1 MEDEDRPTQDAILE
15 VLATFSHKLDALA
28 EASAT
33 IAAGHRDLLTHAAA
47 SEARRAQDSA
57 DLNQRLD
64 ELMQE
69 VRSIGAGLPGIGDD
83 VTLRLTDHIDSA
95 LAAMLRLVDIRLA
108 MLRRAFEEADAPAST
123 NIEAG
128 AVMGATQAAWNRLEQ
143 RIETEFD
150 DLGRQL
156 QSMAS
161 LIDAVVT
168 STEDLANRPVVSGEQ
183 LRKAASAVKETV
195 VAANR
200 SRRDRRGGPRK
211 LGG

>member
-15 VLATFSHKLDALA
+15 VLATFSHKLDTLA

-33 IAAGHRDLLTHAAA
+33 VAEGHRDLLAHVAA

-57 DLNQRLD
+57 DLNQRVD
-64 ELMQE
+64 ELTRE
-69 VRSIGAGLPGIGDD
+69 VRSIGVGLPGIGNDI
-83 VTLRLTDHIDSA
+83 TLRLTDHIDSA

-156 QSMAS
+156 QSMAT

-200 SRRDRRGGPRK
+200 NRRDRRGGPRK